1 MEGSKIYDPRQQ
13 IVESLSDDAIAARF
27 NHFFGSFSQ
36 TDWGRPEWR
45 KSHQKVVFFLLW
57 EFTIPCTHGGKSIYQ
72 PLLIL
77 PDGTK
82 WYLEALLARSSHTR
96 TEKWVCP
103 ALVNEFCNGRI
114 HRPFYHSC
122 NASLSIFETNVNCQ
136 HHSKPIYVPGSKLPF
151 TS

>member
-57 EFTIPCTHGGKSIYQ
+57 EFTIS
-72 PLLIL
+72 L
-77 PDGTK
+77 
-82 WYLEALLARSSHTR
+82 
-96 TEKWVCP
+96 
-103 ALVNEFCNGRI
+103 
-114 HRPFYHSC
+114 HSWWKEHISTTSDT
-122 NASLSIFETNVNCQ
+122 AQWDQV
-136 HHSKPIYVPGSKLPF
+136 VPGGATCTLFPYEDREVGVPNF
-151 TS
+151 GQ